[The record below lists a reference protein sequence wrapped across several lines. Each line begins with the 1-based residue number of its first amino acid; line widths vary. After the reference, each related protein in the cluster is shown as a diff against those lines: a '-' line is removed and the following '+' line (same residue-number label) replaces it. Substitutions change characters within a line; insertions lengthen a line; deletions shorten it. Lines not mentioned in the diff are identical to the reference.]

1 MRRTRLLAIALAAAL
16 GLGPAAEAK
25 DIDALAAEA
34 TRGARSDAERAAKL
48 LAAARL
54 STGDPA
60 AMVALLER
68 ALACGIKGARRP
80 SGLAAAAEAL
90 AMLEEK
96 VPDRQDEWRKQRV
109 AVCRLQYRYAPRAA
123 KADAGDKLLRALRD
137 AANAAERDG
146 RWADAKE
153 LWRQAY
159 SVAYALRSPLR
170 EVLAFARGRATHFE
184 TIALQA
190 DRAAKALAGGS
201 ANGAMR
207 QKLLE
212 MLVIELD
219 RPAEARKHL
228 TPETDQTWRT
238 YLPLAQQEPAKLS
251 GSAAAELGRWYHE
264 YLAPRASKFS
274 QLRVLLAAKACYQRA
289 VKPRPADETVRLSRL
304 AKLGVLEKELE
315 ELAMHSGAGG
325 RAPELDLLG
334 SLDLAELDSK
344 GAWDFV
350 SGALTVWPARQAYAR
365 LPATVSGSYRLSIRF
380 ANRFRVPIPDKFRRY
395 GRLRVSDKRKE
406 WLARKIN
413 ETRGLDVAL
422 PVGRH
427 NLAVSL
433 EPTSDQTLVKLLYV
447 EPGDDTPAARPV
459 TRPASGP
466 TTGQAARDD
475 ILVAQS
481 AFLPTERIHQLDIA
495 VLVERGIASV
505 AVDLNHKRVVRWKG
519 ETSQCSLGDP
529 WPPGDL
535 RGAIVL
541 GGWTGPTAF
550 LSAKV
555 CSLSGQVRLLRHE
568 KTEP

>member
-1 MRRTRLLAIALAAAL
+1 MRRTRLLAIVLAAAL
-16 GLGPAAEAK
+16 GLGPPAEAK

-34 TRGARSDAERAAKL
+34 TRGARSNAERAAKL
-48 LAAARL
+48 LAAAKL

-68 ALACGIKGARRP
+68 ALASGIKGARRP

-96 VPDRQDEWRKQRV
+96 VPDRRADWQKQRV

-123 KADAGDKLLRALRD
+123 KADAGGTLLHVLRAGAD
-137 AANAAERDG
+137 AAERDG
-146 RWADAKE
+146 RWTDAKG
-153 LWRQAY
+153 LWREAY
-159 SVAYALRSPLR
+159 SVAYSLRSPLR
-170 EVLAFARGRATHFE
+170 EVLAFARRRATHFE

-190 DRAAKALAGGS
+190 ERAAKALAGGS

-238 YLPLAQQEPAKLS
+238 YLPLAEQEPAKLS
-251 GSAAAELGRWYHE
+251 GPAAAELGRWYHE

-274 QLRVLLAAKACYQRA
+274 QLRVLLAAQVCSQRA
-289 VKPRPADETVRLSRL
+289 VTPRPADETVRLSRL
-304 AKLGVLEKELE
+304 AKLGVLEKELA
-315 ELAMHSGAGG
+315 ELARHPGAGG
-325 RAPELDLLG
+325 RAADVDLLAG
-334 SLDLAELDSK
+334 LDLAELDSK

-350 SGALTVWPARQAYAR
+350 SGALTVWPTRQAYAR

-413 ETRGLDVAL
+413 EKRGLDVAL

-433 EPTSDQTLVKLLYV
+433 EPTSAETLVKLLYV
-447 EPGDDTPAARPV
+447 EPGNDAPAAKPV

-475 ILVAQS
+475 ILVAKA
-481 AFLPTERIHQLDIA
+481 AFLATERIHQLDIA
-495 VLVERGIASV
+495 VLVGQDV
-505 AVDLNHKRVVRWKG
+505 ATVAIHVNGKQILRWRG
-519 ETSQCSLGDP
+519 ETSRCQLGDP
-529 WPPGDL
+529 WPPGDH
-535 RGAIVL
+535 RGAILL

-555 CSLSGQVRLLRHE
+555 CSLCGQVRLLHHE
-568 KTEP
+568 KAEP